1 MRQQLTTYL
10 RVLAIKDRGRR
21 AYNTIVSLARES
33 FADQEVFDAN
43 KDGLTQEMADN
54 GSNRT

>member
-10 RVLAIKDRGRR
+10 RVLAIKDRGRPH
-21 AYNTIVSLARES
+21 NTIVSLARES

-43 KDGLTQEMADN
+43 KYGLTQEMADN
-54 GSNRT
+54 GSDRT